1 LQKTE
6 RVSAAHA
13 AAWSCARA
21 PSHTW
26 PHAGQAACLHTVRK
40 NTGTVRFWTWSY
52 NEHRAWLSAAYGG
65 HNPAIT
71 RPSIELCSAPCNAS
85 ALRADRYAA
94 SGIDGASA
102 QLTTWHLRD
111 GRRGDCLVRP
121 DG

>member
-1 LQKTE
+1 MIVRTCTL
-6 RVSAAHA
+6 AH
-13 AAWSCARA
+13 
-21 PSHTW
+21 P

-52 NEHRAWLSAAYGG
+52 TRASRLAVGGYGG

-71 RPSIELCSAPCNAS
+71 QPSIELCSAPCNAS

-94 SGIDGASA
+94 SGIDRASA

-111 GRRGDCLVRP
+111 GRGGDCLVRP
-121 DG
+121 DA